1 MRDTTATTD
10 TPMPKPGRPRSARA
24 HQAIL
29 DAALELLAEEGFEG
43 MSVEGI
49 AARAGVGKTTIYRRW
64 ATKEDVII
72 EAIRSIH
79 AQAPVID
86 TGNLRDDLLAL
97 VKGAEREAPRSA
109 IERLLPRALSLAQ
122 TNPAVFEVY
131 RDRLIAPRLK
141 RIRELVERAIARG
154 EVRADLDPHV
164 AVDMFAGTVFF
175 RLMLARHVTPTPP
188 DFAEQVVDTI
198 WRGIAAR

>member
-1 MRDTTATTD
+1 MTDTTVTTD
-10 TPMPKPGRPRSARA
+10 TPIPKPGRPRSARA

-72 EAIRSIH
+72 DAVRGIH
-79 AQAPVID
+79 AEVPVID
-86 TGNLRDDLLAL
+86 TGNLRDDLLTLA
-97 VKGAEREAPRSA
+97 KGTQREGPRSA
-109 IERLLPRALSLAQ
+109 IERLLPRALSVAQ

-131 RDRLIAPRLK
+131 RERLIAPRLK
-141 RIRELVERAIARG
+141 VIRQLIERAIERG
-154 EVRADLDPHV
+154 EVRADLDPQLV
-164 AVDMFAGTVFF
+164 VDMFTGALFF
-175 RLMLARHVTPTPP
+175 RMLITSHVAPPPP
-188 DFAEQVVDTI
+188 DFAEQLVNTL
-198 WRGIAAR
+198 WHGIAVR